1 MRFVNGLLLAAM
13 LSTLQGC
20 FPIIA
25 AGLGA
30 GALMGAD
37 RRTAGAMLED
47 ERIEDRATL
56 QINAQYHETVHV
68 NVTSY
73 NRLVLITGEVAN
85 EEDKAGVEKI
95 VAAVP
100 NIKFINNE
108 LEIGPVNGLG
118 SRSNDS
124 LITSNIKLRFINNK
138 IFQPDHVKVITE
150 NGSVY
155 LMGLLHHKEA
165 EAAAEI
171 ASNSKAVR
179 RVVTVFEYLD

>member
-1 MRFVNGLLLAAM
+1 MRFFHGLLLMAM

-20 FPIIA
+20 FPIVA

-47 ERIEDRATL
+47 ERIESKAIL
-56 QINAQYHETVHV
+56 EINSRYQETVHV

-73 NRLVLITGEVAN
+73 NRVVLISGEVAS

-95 VAAVP
+95 VTAIP
-100 NIKFINNE
+100 NIKIAHNE
-108 LEIGPVNGLG
+108 LQIAALSGLS

-124 LITSNIKLRFINNK
+124 LITSNVKLRFLNNK
-138 IFQPDHVKVITE
+138 TFQPDHVKVVTE

-155 LMGLLHHKEA
+155 LLGLLSRKEA
-165 EAAAEI
+165 AAAAEI
-171 ASNSKAVR
+171 ASTSKGAQ
-179 RVVTVFEYLD
+179 RVVTLFEYLD